1 MAPAV
6 NIYSPCFSQ
15 SRYHACFIYQGL
27 QVVLRIFSLLLV
39 PVFLLAAAIYLYPVA
54 AQISASQL
62 PVIRLL
68 PPAIALFALGLCL
81 RFNRSR
87 LFFVLLSVALS
98 YTVMQW
104 YLPAVGRIE
113 ANILWN
119 TLCLL
124 LPFNIVLFSLLGERG
139 IFSWWGASRFV
150 LLLMPFLLVV
160 GLIMFEHA
168 WLESFFAWRF
178 FEQDLLSGLHFS
190 QPALA
195 MLLLALMLLNGRLF
209 AKPDQQNSALF
220 GALLAAAA
228 MLHFR
233 HALAANI
240 VFAAAAMLMLAIAV
254 VQESWNMAYIDQLTG
269 LPGRRALE
277 EELLKLGGAYTI
289 AMLDIDHFKR
299 FNDRYGHDAGDQVLR
314 MAASLFRNVGAG
326 GKAYRYGGEEFT
338 ILYPG
343 KRVEE
348 TIAPLE
354 AVRRRVGENRFQLR
368 KKDRR
373 HGANGMSNSSH
384 YVSVHVSIGV
394 AGRNEQYP
402 SPQDVI
408 QAADQALY
416 RAKKQG
422 RNRLCE

>member
-1 MAPAV
+1 MPV
-6 NIYSPCFSQ
+6 FDIYSPCFSQ
-15 SRYHACFIYQGL
+15 SRYHAFFVSFGKRA
-27 QVVLRIFSLLLV
+27 VLRIISLLFV
-39 PVFLLAAAIYLYPVA
+39 PVSLLAAAFYLYPA
-54 AQISASQL
+54 AADIAPLQL

-87 LFFVLLSVALS
+87 LFFVLLSVTLA
-98 YTVMQW
+98 YFIMQW
-104 YLPAVGRIE
+104 YLPSVGKVDADI
-113 ANILWN
+113 IWN

-124 LPFNIVLFSLLGERG
+124 LPFNIVVFSLLGERG

-150 LLLMPFLLVV
+150 LLLVPFLLVV
-160 GLIMFEHA
+160 GVMMFD
-168 WLESFFAWRF
+168 LTGLQSFFAWRF
-178 FEQDLLSGLHFS
+178 FEQELLSGVHFS
-190 QPALA
+190 HPALA
-195 MLLLALMLLNGRLF
+195 IMLLAVLILNGRLF

-220 GALLAAAA
+220 GAVLAAIM

-233 HALAANI
+233 QAFSANI
-240 VFAAAAMLMLAIAV
+240 VFAAAAMLMLAVAV
-254 VQESWNMAYIDQLTG
+254 VQESWNMAYIDTLTG

-314 MAASLFRNVGAG
+314 MAAALFGNVAAG
-326 GKAYRYGGEEFT
+326 GKAFRYGGEEFT
-338 ILYPG
+338 ILFSG

-368 KKDRR
+368 KKERR
-373 HGANGMSNSSH
+373 HGSSEH
-384 YVSVHVSIGV
+384 AKGSQYVSVHVSIGV
-394 AGRNEQYP
+394 AGRSEQNA
-402 SPQDVI
+402 SPQEVI
-408 QAADQALY
+408 QAADRALY